1 MRPSF
6 PAVLAIA
13 CLSVAG
19 VAASPAAAQ
28 DDRSLF
34 GSRTASVTIGPY
46 LRFELGQASPTYGG
60 AYWHSPGYDPV
71 PGVGDPEVRF
81 SLSGDSPNMGT
92 IAYGHDWQGWRAEV
106 ALSRFGKSTAS
117 GPCSSASDG
126 SSCSTH
132 ATIDEALVSTTSV
145 MGNVY
150 YAPLE
155 ARGSNSVF
163 QPFIVGGL
171 GLAQNSV
178 DDWTRSNPLSTRPFR
193 TFSGATTTSLAWS
206 IGVGASYQVTR
217 PGKWPVLIEA
227 SWRYYNLGSAEGGA
241 VPLPGNGSEEPL
253 QPLTFDVEQSVI
265 AIGVRI
271 PLQRY

>member
-1 MRPSF
+1 
-6 PAVLAIA
+6 
-13 CLSVAG
+13 
-19 VAASPAAAQ
+19 
-28 DDRSLF
+28 
-34 GSRTASVTIGPY
+34 
-46 LRFELGQASPTYGG
+46 
-60 AYWHSPGYDPV
+60 
-71 PGVGDPEVRF
+71 
-81 SLSGDSPNMGT
+81 
-92 IAYGHDWQGWRAEV
+92 
-106 ALSRFGKSTAS
+106 
-117 GPCSSASDG
+117 
-126 SSCSTH
+126 
-132 ATIDEALVSTTSV
+132 

-227 SWRYYNLGSAEGGA
+227 SWRYYDLGSAEGGA